1 MEWIVEGLTR
11 TDCRRFTKMRK
22 ALPTSGNAFQQ
33 QSRKL
38 AYFLAGLGAL

>member
-1 MEWIVEGLTR
+1 M
-11 TDCRRFTKMRK
+11 DCRGFDADRLQKVYK
-22 ALPTSGNAFQQ
+22 DAKGAPTSGNAFQQ